1 MAAIVERVSYAWD
14 AASYRANSS
23 MQRALADDFLP
34 RIGLRGDERVLD
46 VGCGD
51 GAVTALVAALL
62 PHGAVVGVDRSPEMA
77 ALARREHPELDVRI
91 ADVAALPFREAF
103 DVVVSFTALHWVAEA
118 DQPTALAAMRRA
130 LVPGGR
136 LALQFPGAGNAAA
149 LFATAHALL
158 AEPAYRDAFAGFAFP
173 WFFPTAARY
182 RQLVAAAGLVPE
194 RVELVP
200 RDVLHA
206 GAAGLAGWITAT
218 WMPYTARLP
227 VDRRAAFAEAVA
239 ERYAVAHPHAAD
251 DRLHVAGVRLEVEAR
266 RA

>member
-14 AASYRANSS
+14 AAVYRANSA

-51 GAVTALVAALL
+51 GAVTALVAAAL
-62 PHGAVVGVDRSPEMA
+62 PDGAVTGVDRSPEMV
-77 ALARREHPELDVRI
+77 ALARREHPEIDVRV
-91 ADVAALPFREAF
+91 AEVAALPFREAF
-103 DVVVSFTALHWVAEA
+103 DVVVSFTALHWVPEAE
-118 DQPTALAAMRRA
+118 QPAALAAIRRA

-136 LALQFPGAGNAAA
+136 IALQFPGAGNAET
-149 LFATAHALL
+149 LFATAAALA
-158 AEPAYRDAFAGFAFP
+158 AEPAWRDAFAGFAFP
-173 WFFPTAARY
+173 WFFPTARRY
-182 RQLVAAAGLVPE
+182 RALVAAAGLVPE
-194 RVELVP
+194 RVELLW
-200 RDVLHA
+200 RDVVHA

-227 VDRRAAFAEAVA
+227 AARRAPFADAVA
-239 ERYAVAHPHAAD
+239 ERYAAAHPPDAD
-251 DRLHVAGVRLEVEAR
+251 GSLHVDGVRVEVEAR